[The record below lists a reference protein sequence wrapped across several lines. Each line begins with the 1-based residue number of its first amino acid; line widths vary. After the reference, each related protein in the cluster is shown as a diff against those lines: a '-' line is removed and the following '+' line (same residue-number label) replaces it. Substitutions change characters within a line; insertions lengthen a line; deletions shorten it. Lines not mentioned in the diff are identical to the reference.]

1 MDLYRLLLYSDDG
14 RLIGAS
20 PVIHAANDVEAISLA
35 EVMRG
40 PFDAE
45 LLDVVALRIVKYLPN
60 GGGSRS
66 SSSGSSAILA
76 VRHTQEKPRPG
87 EPGLHFLK
95 GAWRGG

>member
-1 MDLYRLLLYSDDG
+1 MDPYRLFVYSDDG
-14 RLIGAS
+14 RLIGAGTVT
-20 PVIHAANDVEAISLA
+20 PANDVEAISLA